1 MATSLVGGANPS
13 YEHQQDVV
21 YHQAHGVA
29 LVADIF
35 IPKKSVNGH
44 AVIVV
49 ASGGWSSDRGK
60 VRDLN
65 RAGFF
70 EALCE
75 RGFHVSAMRPGP
87 IRRF

>member
-1 MATSLVGGANPS
+1 MLIGYPMFRLISVFIKTSILMATSLVGGANPS

-49 ASGGWSSDRGK
+49 ASGGWSSDRG
-60 VRDLN
+60 
-65 RAGFF
+65 
-70 EALCE
+70 
-75 RGFHVSAMRPGP
+75 
-87 IRRF
+87 